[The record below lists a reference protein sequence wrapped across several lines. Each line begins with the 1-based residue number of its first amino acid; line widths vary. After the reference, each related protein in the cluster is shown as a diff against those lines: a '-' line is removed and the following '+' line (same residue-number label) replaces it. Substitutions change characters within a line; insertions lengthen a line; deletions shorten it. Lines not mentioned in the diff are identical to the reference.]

1 MCHLIENKLTP
12 SFRCVGMNAHL
23 GMGLK
28 GYAMF
33 DELLPL
39 IRRPFQLT
47 NLYQL
52 DTNIF
57 DSVDYAPSQS
67 FDMLDE
73 LQNPDQGLFQ

>member
-1 MCHLIENKLTP
+1 
-12 SFRCVGMNAHL
+12 
-23 GMGLK
+23 MGLK
-28 GYAMF
+28 GCAVF

-39 IRRPFQLT
+39 IRRSFEPT

-57 DSVDYAPSQS
+57 DGVDYARTQS

-73 LQNPDQGLFQ
+73 LQKFDQSLFQ

>member
-1 MCHLIENKLTP
+1 M
-12 SFRCVGMNAHL
+12 RGRDAHL

-28 GYAMF
+28 GNAMF

-39 IRRPFQLT
+39 IRRPFELT
-47 NLYQL
+47 DLYQL

-57 DSVDYAPSQS
+57 DGVDYARTQS

-73 LQNPDQGLFQ
+73 LQKLDQSLF

>member
-1 MCHLIENKLTP
+1 MCYLIENELSP
-12 SFRCVGMNAHL
+12 RFRCADVNAHL

-39 IRRPFQLT
+39 IRCPFKPT
-47 NLYQL
+47 DLYKL
-52 DTNIF
+52 DTDIF
-57 DSVDYAPSQS
+57 DGVDYCRTQF

-73 LQNPDQGLFQ
+73 LQRLDQSLFQ

>member
-1 MCHLIENKLTP
+1 VN
-12 SFRCVGMNAHL
+12 VNAHL

-28 GYAMF
+28 DYAMF

-39 IRRPFQLT
+39 IRRPFELA

-52 DTNIF
+52 DTNIS
-57 DSVDYAPSQS
+57 DGIDYTRTQS

-73 LQNPDQGLFQ
+73 LQKLNQVLFQ

>member
-1 MCHLIENKLTP
+1 
-12 SFRCVGMNAHL
+12 
-23 GMGLK
+23 MGLK

-39 IRRPFQLT
+39 IRRPFELT

-52 DTNIF
+52 DTNIS
-57 DSVDYAPSQS
+57 DGIDYARTQS

-73 LQNPDQGLFQ
+73 LQKLDQSLFQ